1 MYVGKNHGYSRAYAE
16 GYERIFGASKPPLRH
31 TEGKTPSSNDDIDVA
46 WRFATIT
53 FPEGPL
59 GLEVTWSSPPVV
71 TAAFPEGAA
80 ASAGICVGDIIVE
93 ANGVQVNSQLRG
105 VLLATSSLDPLFIN
119 CTKYQLILASS
130 RISMNRLFNMNRKDV
145 K

>member
-1 MYVGKNHGYSRAYAE
+1 VVNKISDMYVGKNHGYSRAYAE

-31 TEGKTPSSNDDIDVA
+31 TEGKSPSSNDDIDVA

-93 ANGVQVNSQLRG
+93 ANGVQVASGGESHAERLAERPLSLR
-105 VLLATSSLDPLFIN
+105 VARHI
-119 CTKYQLILASS
+119 AE
-130 RISMNRLFNMNRKDV
+130 
-145 K
+145 